1 MDSRSPMRR
10 RVIPALLIMLVAVAV
25 TLAFTG
31 QAATGAVTPRSAGAA
46 QPIGV
51 STAVAAQPS
60 AHHQLAAAATN
71 AVITP
76 SQLAFRN
83 DMRKLWE
90 DHITWT
96 RMVIVSFAAG
106 LPDLGAAEQRLLR
119 NQADIGEAIVPF
131 YGRAAGDRL
140 TELLREHILIAVDV
154 LTAAK
159 NGDAAALADA
169 QARWQANAD
178 EIAEFLATA
187 NPRNWPLADMQAMMR
202 SHLALTT
209 QEAVARLQGDFQAD
223 IAAYDQVHLQIL
235 DMADMLSTGIIKQFP
250 KRFR

>member
-1 MDSRSPMRR
+1 MDSRSPLPR
-10 RVIPALLIMLVAVAV
+10 RVIPALLIMLVAVAAL
-25 TLAFTG
+25 LALVG
-31 QAATGAVTPRSAGAA
+31 QAATGTETRAG
-46 QPIGV
+46 
-51 STAVAAQPS
+51 AAQPS
-60 AHHQLAAAATN
+60 AHDHQGTSAS

-90 DHITWT
+90 DHVTWT

-106 LPDLGAAEQRLLR
+106 LPDLDAAEQRLLR
-119 NQADIGEAIVPF
+119 NQADIGDAIAPF

-140 TELLREHILIAVDV
+140 TALLREHILIAVDV

-159 NGDAAALADA
+159 SGDTAALADA

-178 EIAEFLATA
+178 EIAAFLAAA
-187 NPRNWPLADMQAMMR
+187 NPRNWPLDEMRAMMR
-202 SHLALTT
+202 THLALTT

-235 DMADMLSTGIIKQFP
+235 DMADMLSTGIIQQFP
-250 KRFR
+250 KQFR